1 MGTITIE
8 SKETDIL
15 YIIDELAKRLRLKS
29 KIKADKNSINKGRTK
44 QNRDEEKITAQSVV
58 DGIKS
63 GLKDVEEIL
72 AGKQKRQTLKE
83 MFDEC

>member
-1 MGTITIE
+1 MGTITIT
-8 SKETDIL
+8 SKKSEDL
-15 YIIDELAKRLRLKS
+15 YFLGELARRMGIKS
-29 KIKADKNSINKGRTK
+29 KIKADENSINKGRLIQKTDK
-44 QNRDEEKITAQSVV
+44 EDNPQGIV

>member
-29 KIKADKNSINKGRTK
+29 KIKADKEDIPQG
-44 QNRDEEKITAQSVV
+44 IV